1 MTRNEKVRVV
11 WKDAHSVSNDWISDS
26 EIKNEPCLVESL
38 GWLLKDKVDDH
49 LVLAQSWN
57 ISAEEPEY
65 DGVLAI
71 PVGMVITIESLTA
84 TTRELFN

>member
-11 WKDAHSVSNDWISDS
+11 WKDAHSISDVWISDS
-26 EIKNEPCLVESL
+26 EIKNEPCLVESV
-38 GWLLKDKVDDH
+38 GWLLKDRVDDH

-57 ISAEEPEY
+57 VSAEEPEY